1 MDLSKYK
8 LSSEP
13 NLTKFEFTSE
23 GVNGNIE
30 KIVIFESVATE
41 SGELFNLCF
50 GDKNPLTGELDDT
63 VNSNNGDRNKVLATV
78 ALAAYLFT
86 DTHTNAV
93 ILMQGATDTRTRLYQ
108 MAINIHYDEI
118 KADFNVF
125 GLLND
130 ELMQFEKN
138 VNYGGFL
145 IKRKQIIV

>member
-41 SGELFNLCF
+41 NGELFNLCF

-63 VNSNNGDRNKVLATV
+63 VNSNNGDRNKILATV
-78 ALAAYLFT
+78 ALTAYLFT
-86 DTHTNAV
+86 DTHTNAW
-93 ILMQGATDTRTRLYQ
+93 ILMQGTTNARTRLYQ
-108 MAINIHYDEI
+108 MAINTHYDEI
-118 KADFNVF
+118 KKDFSIL
-125 GLLND
+125 GLLD
-130 ELMQFEKN
+130 DDWVIFERN
-138 VNYGGFL
+138 INYNGFL
-145 IKRKQIIV
+145 INRNK

>member
-41 SGELFNLCF
+41 SVQLFNLCF

-63 VNSNNGDRNKVLATV
+63 IISNNGDRNKILATV
-78 ALAAYLFT
+78 AFTVYSFT
-86 DTHTNAV
+86 DVYKDAV
-93 ILMQGATDTRTRLYQ
+93 IAMKGNTDVRTRLYQ
-108 MAINIHYDEI
+108 IAINNYYDEI
-118 KADFNVF
+118 KQNFSILV
-125 GLLND
+125 LLD
-130 ELMQFEKN
+130 DDWVIFEKN
-138 VNYGGFL
+138 INYNGFL
-145 IKRKQIIV
+145 IKRK